1 MRDRVLFRAV
11 RDALGAGKEA
21 EGFRLVHFSVQDTHI
36 HLLVEAKG
44 SECLA
49 RGMQGLAVRVA
60 KALNRVLGRR
70 GRVFADR
77 YFSRILRT
85 PTEVRHALLY
95 VLQNARHHGFG
106 YEGTD
111 DCSSGHHFDGW
122 REAGPIKAPRVAES
136 RGSPVTAPHTWL
148 LEKGWRVHGL
158 LSIED
163 GPTPEREPR
172 GKRRR
177 PHSPPRARG

>member
-49 RGMQGLAVRVA
+49 RGMQGLAVRMA

-106 YEGTD
+106 YKGTD

-148 LEKGWRVHGL
+148 LESGWRVHGL
-158 LSIED
+158 LSLGD
-163 GPTPEREPR
+163 RPTAGEQP
-172 GKRRR
+172 GRRR
-177 PHSPPRARG
+177 SPRRPRARG